1 MPIESGGF
9 NILNSLQVAIGVK
22 AFLILFVIFYIVF
35 AFILYR
41 QVFVMNAKLVTLLC
55 GVLKFIAI
63 INVGTALAVLLL
75 IIGLF

>member
-1 MPIESGGF
+1 MPIEPGGF
-9 NILNSLQVAIGVK
+9 NILDSLQVAIGVK

-41 QVFVMNAKLVTLLC
+41 QVFVMNAKLLTLLC

-63 INVGTALAVLLL
+63 INVGIALAVLLL